1 VTAGAS
7 RFFWSLFSFLT
18 RNTATDLLSIF
29 AGNMFLSPNAVA
41 ALLGA
46 VLALT
51 SIDKACAH
59 GSGHAAHENQPED
72 PAILSRSL
80 FADSEGAEDAEV
92 PARPCGTAALTSG
105 EVKALASVVDAFYEG
120 VQGPDRH
127 RRLQKIMVPV
137 NFIAIQNTGG
147 LGAKPQQVID
157 QIVFLNN
164 AFAPDFEF
172 FLSTAQSPVNNNY
185 YSNVNVDIPG
195 GVQTQMKTQ
204 YKVGGKETLNI
215 YALDPTDNQGGN
227 IGGWAYYPWSN
238 VGVLDGVVMDWTGVP
253 GGGHFYFTQGDVSIE
268 CKSCWLVARISLFTT
283 NKLMLLFP
291 TGTVARSRGWSLA
304 WTPPCVRRVR
314 PKDSPSRRMCS
325 TRRRC

>member
-1 VTAGAS
+1 
-7 RFFWSLFSFLT
+7 
-18 RNTATDLLSIF
+18 
-29 AGNMFLSPNAVA
+29 MFLSPNAVA

-59 GSGHAAHENQPED
+59 GSGHAAHEHQPED

-80 FADSEGAEDAEV
+80 FVDSEGVEGAEV

-105 EVKALASVVDAFYEG
+105 EVKAIASMVDSFYQG
-120 VQGPDRH
+120 AQGPDRH
-127 RRLQKIMVPV
+127 RRLQGKITVPT
-137 NFIAIQNTGG
+137 NFVTIKSTAG
-147 LGAKPQQVID
+147 LGATPTQVTA
-157 QIVFLNN
+157 QITFLNN

-172 FLSTAQSPVNNNY
+172 VVTSNQVVVNDNY

-204 YKVGGKETLNI
+204 LKVGGKETLSI
-215 YALDPTDNQGGN
+215 YALDPTDNRGGN

-253 GGGHFYFTQGDVSIE
+253 GGGHFYFTQGDVSIGR
-268 CKSCWLVARISLFTT
+268 KNCWLVARISLFTA

-314 PKDSPSRRMCS
+314 PKDSPSRWMCC
-325 TRRRC
+325 TRRWY